1 MSLQKK
7 LTAFKSNI
15 ESGGP
20 PANLSP
26 NAIAVMHRATSELLE
41 SGIMDRILKPGE
53 KAPKFSLPNANGKM
67 VNSKDLLAKGNLVI
81 IFYRGA
87 W

>member
-1 MSLQKK
+1 
-7 LTAFKSNI
+7 
-15 ESGGP
+15 
-20 PANLSP
+20 
-26 NAIAVMHRATSELLE
+26 MHRATSELLE